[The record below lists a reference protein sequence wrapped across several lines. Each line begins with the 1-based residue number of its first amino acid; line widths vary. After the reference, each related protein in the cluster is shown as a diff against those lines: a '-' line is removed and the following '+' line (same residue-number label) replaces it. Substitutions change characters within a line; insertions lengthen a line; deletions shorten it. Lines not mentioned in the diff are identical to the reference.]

1 MPPSLCLF
9 HPVFPHP
16 PLPLVRLLPL
26 QSFSPSLPHHSF
38 MPFRN
43 PTPSS
48 SPLLLLVSLM
58 PLHFLLRF
66 PLPPLAHLLSPHLSC
81 LTTPLSLVSRF
92 PLSLP
97 QSFQRMPLSST
108 LVLPSRPQ
116 LLPTQRGSF
125 PPLARLLPSHPPPPL
140 SSTSTPPALLSL
152 FGPLSLALTAS
163 SGLRVVTTSS
173 LSSLKLPAPS
183 VPSTSPC
190 LPRPT
195 STLSPRRSGPLLP
208 SFYPAPSALSPQV
221 STVASA
227 EQRVVTVSPHPV
239 PPLPTLLPC
248 PQ

>member
-1 MPPSLCLF
+1 M
-9 HPVFPHP
+9 
-16 PLPLVRLLPL
+16 PL
-26 QSFSPSLPHHSF
+26 QSFSRSLPHHSF

-48 SPLLLLVSLM
+48 SPLLLLVFLM
-58 PLHFLLRF
+58 PLPFLLRF
-66 PLPPLAHLLSPHLSC
+66 SLLPLAHLLSPHLAC

-97 QSFQRMPLSST
+97 PSFPRVPRSRT
-108 LVLPSRPQ
+108 LALPSRPQ
-116 LLPTQRGSF
+116 LPLFPHGSL
-125 PPLARLLPSHPPPPL
+125 PPLARLPPSQPPPRS
-140 SSTSTPPALLSL
+140 SSTSTPQASLSL
-152 FGPLSLALTAS
+152 FGLLSLALTAS

-173 LSSLKLPAPS
+173 LSSLKLLAPS

-248 PQ
+248 PQST